1 MFIDGDDTPYSKA
14 FLNSAYASRGLK
26 VRFTSGSGSEMLMG
40 SSEKKSMLYLECR
53 CLYATKG
60 AGSQGIQNGSVSCI
74 GVTGSVPSGI
84 REVIAENLVAALLG
98 WSVHLPMTRAFP
110 TPICAVLQ
118 ERCCSSCR
126 EQTLS
131 SPAMRQSRTMTI
143 CLRDRNFDAE
153 DFVITMYYREICR

>member
-1 MFIDGDDTPYSKA
+1 
-14 FLNSAYASRGLK
+14 
-26 VRFTSGSGSEMLMG
+26 MG

-98 WSVHLPMTRAFP
+98 LE
-110 TPICAVLQ
+110 CASLQ
-118 ERCCSSCR
+118 
-126 EQTLS
+126 
-131 SPAMRQSRTMTI
+131 
-143 CLRDRNFDAE
+143 
-153 DFVITMYYREICR
+153 